1 MLRALRAR
9 VNAALAEVPVRRKP
23 ALRRSDAPD
32 ALLATDLPHA
42 AEAEAVAA
50 FVARMTAEGWRIRT
64 AENGWLLLDADVPL
78 PEAAPAEEDVPGE
91 CGCCLSIL
99 ARHAEEDGPAAEWL
113 RTIIRA
119 AEAGEK
125 PFERCCG
132 QLHAYLAELLRLHQP
147 LPGILLPYL
156 KRAYHDLH
164 QDRRNTP

>member
-9 VNAALAEVPVRRKP
+9 VNAALAEVPVRRRP

-50 FVARMTAEGWRIRT
+50 FVARMTAEGWRIRQ

-78 PEAAPAEEDVPGE
+78 PEAAPAAEDAPGE

-99 ARHAEEDGPAAEWL
+99 ARHAEEDGQADGW
-113 RTIIRA
+113 IRAVAKA
-119 AEAGEK
+119 AEAGGQ

-132 QLHAYLAELLRLHQP
+132 QLHTQLAEALRLHQP
-147 LPGILLPYL
+147 LPGKLLPYL
-156 KRAYHDLH
+156 KCAYHDLH

>member
-9 VNAALAEVPVRRKP
+9 VNAALAEVPVRRRP

-50 FVARMTAEGWRIRT
+50 FVARMTAEGWRIRQ
-64 AENGWLLLDADVPL
+64 AENGWLLLDAQVPV
-78 PEAAPAEEDVPGE
+78 PEAAHAAEDVPGE

-99 ARHAEEDGPAAEWL
+99 ARHAEEDGQADGW
-113 RTIIRA
+113 IRAVAKA
-119 AEAGEK
+119 AEAGEQ
-125 PFERCCG
+125 PFVRCCG
-132 QLHAYLAELLRLHQP
+132 QLHAQLAEALRLHQP
-147 LPGILLPYL
+147 LPGKLLSYL

>member
-9 VNAALAEVPVRRKP
+9 VNAVLADTPVRRRP

-32 ALLATDLPHA
+32 ALLATDLPFA
-42 AEAEAVAA
+42 AEEEAAAA
-50 FVARMTAEGWRIRT
+50 FVTRLTAEGWRIRP
-64 AENGWLLLDADVPL
+64 AENGWLLLDADVPV
-78 PEAAPAEEDVPGE
+78 PEENAPDAAPGE

-99 ARHAEEDGPAAEWL
+99 SRRAAEDGLAREW
-113 RTIIRA
+113 IRALVKA

-147 LPGILLPYL
+147 LPGSLLPYL
-156 KRAYHDLH
+156 RRAAHDLYH
-164 QDRRNTP
+164 NGRNTE